1 MAADNNDNQ
10 PTSTFEEG
18 KGTSMPAGEGL
29 TTKGKTGGRRGRK
42 CWKGTHPSGETSSA
56 GNEMFGIGRSPK
68 RERGQRCSCTRDDTV
83 SQGGSIEESW
93 IGKKTRREVKTKAA
107 RKVKELE
114 EKVNER
120 HRQLEIER
128 EAKERTGEK
137 NEQAQEAEKV
147 RTAAKKKAQMEKE
160 RLEKWEA
167 ERNAEE
173 AAKKSAQM
181 EILTARL
188 KAEQE

>member
-1 MAADNNDNQ
+1 
-10 PTSTFEEG
+10 
-18 KGTSMPAGEGL
+18 
-29 TTKGKTGGRRGRK
+29 
-42 CWKGTHPSGETSSA
+42 
-56 GNEMFGIGRSPK
+56 
-68 RERGQRCSCTRDDTV
+68 
-83 SQGGSIEESW
+83 
-93 IGKKTRREVKTKAA
+93 
-107 RKVKELE
+107 
-114 EKVNER
+114 
-120 HRQLEIER
+120 LEIER

-147 RTAAKKKAQMEKE
+147 RTTAKKKAQMEKE